1 MCSFSVG
8 LLSLSL
14 ITVIYPYCCM
24 YSTLCSL
31 GFLNS
36 GLYMHY
42 ATVCLSIRPLMNIW
56 FGPGF

>member
-24 YSTLCSL
+24 YQYTL
-31 GFLNS
+31 FPW
-36 GLYMHY
+36 
-42 ATVCLSIRPLMNIW
+42 IPE
-56 FGPGF
+56 